1 MRRVRIRTFPQRGR
15 SPTALRWGA
24 ALRDHDH
31 RRGSDRLERKSPR
44 RPEHDHQGRSSLCD
58 AKHRQTACLWC
69 MAKRLPDSTK
79 ALCGVGAKGREEESR
94 LRHRGICRHRV
105 PHRSVCSR
113 PDAQPD
119 RQGRRRPEFV
129 DR

>member
-58 AKHRQTACLWC
+58 AKHRHGQTAPGLHEGP
-69 MAKRLPDSTK
+69 L
-79 ALCGVGAKGREEESR
+79 
-94 LRHRGICRHRV
+94 
-105 PHRSVCSR
+105 
-113 PDAQPD
+113 
-119 RQGRRRPEFV
+119 RRRGEGA
-129 DR
+129 RG

>member
-31 RRGSDRLERKSPR
+31 RRGSDRLEWKSPR

-58 AKHRQTACLWC
+58 AKTQTDRLFVVYGQTAPGLHEGP
-69 MAKRLPDSTK
+69 L
-79 ALCGVGAKGREEESR
+79 
-94 LRHRGICRHRV
+94 
-105 PHRSVCSR
+105 
-113 PDAQPD
+113 
-119 RQGRRRPEFV
+119 RRRGEGARGGKPSSTSWDLPSSRSSSFSLFAA
-129 DR
+129 